1 MSFLAR
7 LSEMMKLHVAAA
19 VLMVLAAGLRAE
31 PPQDAS
37 YRLKRILKHHKIPAL
52 AVAATV
58 DGDVVALGA
67 QGRRRI
73 TEKEERVSR
82 DDHWQLG
89 SCTKSMTA
97 SVVAM
102 LVEDGDLAWDT
113 TIADLFPELADE
125 MHPAWLAVT
134 LEQLLTHRG
143 GAPAE
148 PPADLWKAACTREG
162 TPTEQ
167 REAFVKG
174 LLAHEP
180 TKHPGTHW
188 IYSDSGYA
196 IVGVMMERATGK
208 AWEDLLRE
216 RLFVPLGLTSAG
228 FGEPATTEPPD
239 QPWGHRGVKHAFI
252 PQAPGPNADYPPAIA
267 PAAAVHM
274 SIGDFASYAS
284 WHVFGARG
292 EGWLLTPA
300 SFKKLHTPRGDE
312 HYAMGWSVS
321 ERRWAGGTVLMHN
334 GDNEMFYAVM
344 WLGPNSNTAF
354 VAACNAD
361 GQDAVEACDEA
372 ITMLINEF

>member
-1 MSFLAR
+1 
-7 LSEMMKLHVAAA
+7 
-19 VLMVLAAGLRAE
+19 
-31 PPQDAS
+31 
-37 YRLKRILKHHKIPAL
+37 
-52 AVAATV
+52 
-58 DGDVVALGA
+58 
-67 QGRRRI
+67 
-73 TEKEERVSR
+73 
-82 DDHWQLG
+82 
-89 SCTKSMTA
+89 MTA
-97 SVVAM
+97 SVAAM

-125 MHPAWLAVT
+125 MHPAWLSVT
-134 LEQLLTHRG
+134 LEQLLLHRG
-143 GAPAE
+143 GAPGE
-148 PPADLWKAACTREG
+148 PPADIWKIARERQG

-167 REAFVKG
+167 REAFVRS
-174 LLAHEP
+174 LLGHEP
-180 TKHPGTHW
+180 EKRPGAHW

-208 AWEDLLRE
+208 PWEDLMRE

-239 QPWGHRGVKHAFI
+239 QPWGHRGVKRAFI

-274 SIGDFASYAS
+274 SIGDFARYAA
-284 WHVFGARG
+284 WHNFGARG
-292 EGWLLTPA
+292 EGWLLTPE
-300 SFKKLHTPRGDE
+300 SFKKLHTPHGDE
-312 HYAMGWSVS
+312 YYAMGWSVT
-321 ERRWAGGTVLMHN
+321 ERRWAGGTVLMHS